1 MSTFRTQLFPDAPKD
16 RFTSFSFGHIIPPSS
31 LHAVFLTTA
40 PRTNRVFEFKWD
52 VRPDTALLNDLGTG
66 AVVPGGLAVFV
77 PSYGFLEAGQPSSD
91 TFNISLRRHNTGA
104 LMFAVVGAK
113 LPKHINLSDDLAR
126 TAVKVDMPHTNA
138 ARPKLAERMRY
149 VREFANTSGG
159 LEKGASKP
167 DAAALI
173 LLERHYARPDIRNR
187 LPGWIRNEVKTVEQF
202 GPAMAGLGAFFRGK
216 KQQQDVIVDRP
227 CPPPSA
233 ARLGLLIDRCNSPPG
248 LHKLLRSV
256 SLRAPIL
263 PPSWFHTARCADG
276 AVVQMAGDGS
286 AILSKRH

>member
-1 MSTFRTQLFPDAPKD
+1 MEPMSTFRTQLFPDAPKD

-113 LPKHINLSDDLAR
+113 LSKHINLSDDLAR
-126 TAVKVDMPHTNA
+126 TAVKVDVPHTNA
-138 ARPKLAERMRY
+138 ARPKLAERM
-149 VREFANTSGG
+149 
-159 LEKGASKP
+159 
-167 DAAALI
+167 
-173 LLERHYARPDIRNR
+173 
-187 LPGWIRNEVKTVEQF
+187 
-202 GPAMAGLGAFFRGK
+202 
-216 KQQQDVIVDRP
+216 
-227 CPPPSA
+227 
-233 ARLGLLIDRCNSPPG
+233 
-248 LHKLLRSV
+248 
-256 SLRAPIL
+256 
-263 PPSWFHTARCADG
+263 
-276 AVVQMAGDGS
+276 
-286 AILSKRH
+286 

>member
-1 MSTFRTQLFPDAPKD
+1 
-16 RFTSFSFGHIIPPSS
+16 
-31 LHAVFLTTA
+31 
-40 PRTNRVFEFKWD
+40 
-52 VRPDTALLNDLGTG
+52 
-66 AVVPGGLAVFV
+66 
-77 PSYGFLEAGQPSSD
+77 
-91 TFNISLRRHNTGA
+91 
-104 LMFAVVGAK
+104 
-113 LPKHINLSDDLAR
+113 
-126 TAVKVDMPHTNA
+126 
-138 ARPKLAERMRY
+138 
-149 VREFANTSGG
+149 
-159 LEKGASKP
+159 
-167 DAAALI
+167 
-173 LLERHYARPDIRNR
+173 
-187 LPGWIRNEVKTVEQF
+187 IRNEVKTVEQF

-233 ARLGLLIDRCNSPPG
+233 ARLGLLIERCNSPPG